1 MPPDSALDLI
11 SLEVI
16 RNRLTVIADEMEVT
30 LLRSSFSAIMKEALD
45 GSAAIFDGT
54 GNTIAQASAIPIH
67 LGSLIYAVRKVIEIY
82 GTDMVEGDIFIL
94 NDPYQGGTHLPD
106 INIICPVFHEGQ
118 RIAFTASIAHKQ
130 DIGGKTPG
138 STPPD
143 ATEIF
148 AEGLIIPPLK
158 LYKAGVRNDDILSI
172 VASNV
177 RLPEGV
183 VGDIDAQVACSLIGR
198 RRLLELATEFG
209 AASLIEAFER
219 LQDHAER
226 ITREVLSKAAP
237 GPFRFVD
244 YLDDNGIDAHERV
257 KIAVELSFKD
267 GGAVVD
273 FTGTDPQAKGA
284 LNCVPSSTLA
294 AVYYSIRAVCVP
306 NAPANEGV
314 HRVIHTIM
322 PSGTI
327 VNSVFPAPVAART
340 ITVRRLISVMMG
352 ALAQAFPGRVPA
364 ACDGQSNYVY
374 VGGTDPK
381 LGRSYVA
388 MLGVPT
394 SGGMGGR
401 SNKDGI
407 DVIASDAS
415 NIVRYPI
422 EAFETD
428 TPFRVKYLKLWTDS
442 AGAGRYRGGLGYHA
456 EIELLRGQATMTHR
470 RDRHDFAPWGLEGG
484 HAAPCCRTILHRKDS
499 EGQPMPSKFITQIR
513 AGDRIEIFTS
523 GGGGYGDPLE
533 RPPYVVADDVR
544 SGRISTDSARKDYGV
559 VIADGKLAEQRTT
572 EHRAKLR
579 AERGEASWLFDRG
592 ADYAERL
599 GAPRYEMPERSA
611 VRPPPGK

>member
-1 MPPDSALDLI
+1 MSTRQTLDLI

-45 GSAAIFDGT
+45 GSAAIFDAD
-54 GNTIAQASAIPIH
+54 GNTISQASAIPIH
-67 LGSLIYAVRKVIEIY
+67 LGSLIYAVRKVIELF
-82 GTDMVEGDIFIL
+82 GEDMVEGDIFIL

-106 INIICPVFHEGQ
+106 INIICPVFHEGR

-148 AEGLIIPPLK
+148 AEGLVVPPLK
-158 LYKAGVRNDDILSI
+158 LYRAGERNDDILAI
-172 VASNV
+172 IASNV

-183 VGDIDAQVACSLIGR
+183 IGDIEAQVACSLIGR
-198 RRLLELATEFG
+198 RRLLELVSEFG
-209 AASLIEAFER
+209 GDRLIAAFAE

-226 ITREVLSKAAP
+226 MTRDALSKAAP
-237 GPFRFVD
+237 GPFKFVD
-244 YLDDNGIDAHERV
+244 YLDDNGIDPHQRV
-257 KIAVELSFKD
+257 KLAVSMTFDK
-267 GGAVVD
+267 GSVVVD
-273 FTGTDPQAKGA
+273 FTGSDPQAKGA

-322 PSGTI
+322 PEGTI
-327 VNSVFPAPVAART
+327 VNAVFPAPVAART
-340 ITVRRLISVMMG
+340 ITVRRLISVLMG

-374 VGGTDPK
+374 VGGFDPQ
-381 LGRSYVA
+381 RNQRYVA

-394 SGGMGGR
+394 SGGMGAR

-407 DVIASDAS
+407 DVISSDAS
-415 NIVRYPI
+415 NIVRYPV
-422 EAFETD
+422 EAFESD
-428 TPFRVKYLKLWTDS
+428 TPFRVKYLTLWTDS
-442 AGAGRYRGGLGYHA
+442 GGAGRYRGGLGYHA
-456 EIELLRGQATMTHR
+456 EIELLRGEATMTHR

-484 HAAPCCRTILHRKDS
+484 SASPCCKTILYRRGKA
-499 EGQPMPSKFITQIR
+499 GVAMTSKFITQIQ
-513 AGDRIEIFTS
+513 AGDRIEIFTT
-523 GGGGYGDPLE
+523 GGGGYGDPLL
-533 RPPYVVADDVR
+533 RPAQDVVADVR
-544 SGRISTDSARKDYGV
+544 SGRVSLEKARSDYGV
-559 VIADGKLAEQRTT
+559 EIADGKVLEAET
-572 EHRAKLR
+572 ERLR
-579 AERGEASWLFDRG
+579 ARLLAQRGKANWLFDRG
-592 ADYAERL
+592 EAYAERL
-599 GAPRYEMPERSA
+599 NEPRHGMAADRAAALEPAE
-611 VRPPPGK
+611 